1 MQKKMNNFLELGGI
15 SFELLLIT
23 TIVFLLSSLIVML
36 LWNATLPNLFNFP
49 AINFWQAAGLKFLCG
64 ILFVG
69 DKTNYTKE
77 KD

>member
-1 MQKKMNNFLELGGI
+1 MQKKTSNYLKLGGI
-15 SFELLLIT
+15 SFGVLLIT

-36 LWNATLPNLFNFP
+36 LWNAILPNLFNFP
-49 AINFWQAAGLKFLCG
+49 IINFWQAAGLKFLCG

-69 DKTNYTKE
+69 SKTNYTKE